1 MRYIDQN
8 TLKERIESRSADDIG
23 SGRVGGIALSVR
35 QNGNVVYENF
45 FGSASMTEN
54 KPITKNTI
62 FRIASMTKPITAVA
76 TLILIEKG
84 LLSLD
89 DTVEK
94 YFPSFKRLPI
104 VKLEGEKL
112 VTHGYASKKTTV
124 LNILNHTSG
133 IGGGEI
139 GSAQSR
145 AMSKEEKADLYK
157 AVEYYSRAGIQFE
170 PGSEVLY
177 SGTAS
182 FSVLTAIIEKITDT
196 KYGDFLKENIF
207 DRLGMTDT
215 TFTPSP
221 EQWARMT
228 DMHDYVNGKGILG
241 HSYDGCVFEDYPTSH
256 QLGGAGLVS
265 TLDDYSRFA
274 EMLLNEGNGIISPE
288 SVKLM
293 STPHVPYSIQQRNKR
308 WGLAVKVVTDE
319 SYQSLPLGAYGWS
332 GAYGT
337 HFWVDPEN
345 RITAVYMKNSQ
356 YDGGGSSVTG
366 ENFEW
371 DVTHSMK

>member
-1 MRYIDQN
+1 MRYIDPN
-8 TLKERIESRSADDIG
+8 TLKSRIESRSADDID

-35 QNGNVVYENF
+35 QNGKVVYENF

-54 KPITKNTI
+54 KPVTKNTV

-76 TLILIEKG
+76 SLILIEKG

-89 DTVEK
+89 DPVEK
-94 YFPSFKRLPI
+94 YFPFFKELPI
-104 VKLEGEKL
+104 VKLDGEKL
-112 VTHGYASKKTTV
+112 VNCGYATKKPTV

-133 IGGGEI
+133 IGGGAI
-139 GSAQSR
+139 GAAQAS
-145 AMSKEEKADLYK
+145 AMSKDEKADLYK
-157 AVEYYSRAGIQFE
+157 AIEYYSRAGIQFE

-196 KYGDFLKENIF
+196 KYEDFLKENIF
-207 DRLGMTDT
+207 DPLGMTDT

-221 EQWARMT
+221 DQWTRMI
-228 DMHDYVNGKGILG
+228 DMHDYADGKGFLG

-265 TLDDYSRFA
+265 TLDDYSKFA
-274 EMLLNEGNGIISPE
+274 EMLLNNGGSIISPE

-293 STPHVPYSIQQRNKR
+293 STPHVPYAIQKRNKR
-308 WGLAVKVVTDE
+308 WGLAVKAVTDE

-345 RITAVYMKNSQ
+345 KITAVYMKNSQ

-371 DVTHSMK
+371 DVTLSMK

>member
-8 TLKERIESRSADDIG
+8 TLKERIEARSKEDIS
-23 SGRVGGIALSVR
+23 SGRVGGIALAVR
-35 QNGNVVYENF
+35 QNGNVAYESC
-45 FGSASMTEN
+45 FGAASS
-54 KPITKNTI
+54 KSL

-76 TLILIEKG
+76 SLILIEKG

-89 DTVEK
+89 DPIEK
-94 YFPSFKRLPI
+94 YFPFFKELPI
-104 VKLEGEKL
+104 VRLDGEKL
-112 VTHGYASKKTTV
+112 VICGYAAQKPTV

-133 IGGGEI
+133 IGGGAI
-139 GSAQSR
+139 GAAQSS
-145 AMSKEEKADLYK
+145 AMSKDEKADLYK
-157 AVEYYSRAGIQFE
+157 AIEYYSRSGIQFE

-207 DRLGMTDT
+207 DPLGMTDT
-215 TFTPSP
+215 TFNPT
-221 EQWARMT
+221 EDQWSRVI
-228 DMHDYVNGKGILG
+228 DMHDYADGKGFLG

-265 TLDDYSRFA
+265 TLDDYSKFA
-274 EMLLNEGNGIISPE
+274 EMLLNNGERIISPE

-293 STPHVPYSIQQRNKR
+293 STPHVPYAIQKRNKR

-345 RITAVYMKNSQ
+345 KITAVYMKNSQ

-371 DVTHSMK
+371 DVTLSMK

>member
-8 TLKERIESRSADDIG
+8 TLKERIESRSADDIS
-23 SGRVGGIALSVR
+23 SGRVGGIALAVR

-54 KPITKNTI
+54 KPITKNTV

-76 TLILIEKG
+76 SLILIEKG

-89 DTVEK
+89 DPVEK
-94 YFPSFKRLPI
+94 YFPFFKELPI
-104 VKLEGEKL
+104 VRLDGDRL
-112 VTHGYASKKTTV
+112 VNCGYAKKKPTV

-133 IGGGEI
+133 IGGGAI
-139 GSAQSR
+139 GAAQAS
-145 AMSKEEKADLYK
+145 AMSKDEKADLYK
-157 AVEYYSRAGIQFE
+157 AIEYYSRAGIQFE

-182 FSVLTAIIEKITDT
+182 FSVLTAIIEKITDM

-207 DRLGMTDT
+207 DPLGMTDT

-221 EQWARMT
+221 DQWTRMI
-228 DMHDYVNGKGILG
+228 DMHDYADGKGFLG

-265 TLDDYSRFA
+265 TLDDYSKFA
-274 EMLLNEGNGIISPE
+274 EMLLNNGGSIISPE

-293 STPHVPYSIQQRNKR
+293 STPLVPYAIQKRNKR
-308 WGLAVKVVTDE
+308 WGLAVKAVTDE

-345 RITAVYMKNSQ
+345 KITAVYMKNSQ

-371 DVTHSMK
+371 DVTLSMK

>member
-1 MRYIDQN
+1 MRYLDPN

-23 SGRVGGIALSVR
+23 SGRVGGIALAVR
-35 QNGNVVYENF
+35 QNGNVVYEKF

-54 KPITKNTI
+54 KPITKNTV

-76 TLILIEKG
+76 SLILIEKG

-89 DTVEK
+89 DPVEK
-94 YFPSFKRLPI
+94 YFPFFKELPI
-104 VKLEGEKL
+104 VRLDGDRL
-112 VTHGYASKKTTV
+112 VNCGYATKKPTV

-133 IGGGEI
+133 IGGGAI
-139 GSAQSR
+139 GAAQAS
-145 AMSKEEKADLYK
+145 AMSKDEKADLYK
-157 AVEYYSRAGIQFE
+157 AIEYYSRAGIQFE

-196 KYGDFLKENIF
+196 KYEDFLKENIF
-207 DRLGMTDT
+207 DPIGMTDT

-221 EQWARMT
+221 EQWARMI
-228 DMHDYVNGKGILG
+228 DMHDYADGKGFLG

-265 TLDDYSRFA
+265 TLDDYSKFA
-274 EMLLNEGNGIISPE
+274 EMLLNNGGSIISPE

-293 STPHVPYSIQQRNKR
+293 STPLVPYAIQKRNKR
-308 WGLAVKVVTDE
+308 WGLAVKAVTDE

-345 RITAVYMKNSQ
+345 KITAVYMKNSQ

-371 DVTHSMK
+371 DVTLSMK